1 MRHPIAMTP
10 IAVGVLA
17 ALLSLWIPAPC
28 RGESPPAEKTA
39 GDINSTARAAD
50 LDECLKTALR
60 NNRRRP
66 ASRFAVE
73 MAEAQHRQALAAYW
87 PHVVLTG
94 GYQRADESPNFLF
107 PANSIALPGGATLPI
122 TIPGVGTVPVDTLEV
137 PPQDVK
143 LMDADTFRA
152 AAEARWL
159 LYDGGKRRGL
169 RERTGARME
178 MMKQEARR
186 TDLEIADSVKRLYF
200 GAVLAAQ
207 LHQVGQETLARMEAT
222 LRLTETLYKEGG
234 GAVKKTDWL
243 ANKVVVESIRSMVAT
258 LEKNE
263 AMAGAALANT
273 MGLPWNASV
282 TPADEKMPFDPFRD
296 RLDGLVAAA
305 YRFNPDWAKIEAG
318 LRAAEG
324 AVRSA
329 LSGHFPKVAVVGEL
343 RKWWNAYDAGLATER
358 NEAGWSVGV
367 GIEIPIF
374 SGFLTRNRVAEARA
388 RAAKIEEEQ
397 FLLKEGIGL
406 QIRDTFLSLSA
417 AEKSHRA
424 TKDALEAAE
433 ENRDLNTRAYQHG
446 LVETEDVIQAQLM
459 ESLMSARHFKA
470 RFDHIALRSRL
481 DLVVGTEVLKRLD
494 D

>member
-1 MRHPIAMTP
+1 MSAGIVRISPIYLVP
-10 IAVGVLA
+10 IFLA
-17 ALLSLWIPAPC
+17 FLSMSSFASETIPADGTGLV
-28 RGESPPAEKTA
+28 RQEA
-39 GDINSTARAAD
+39 GFE
-50 LDECLKTALR
+50 ECLETALQ

-87 PHVVLTG
+87 PQVVLTG
-94 GYQRADESPNFLF
+94 GYRRVDESPNFLF
-107 PANSIALPGGATLPI
+107 PANAIALPGGATLPI
-122 TIPGVGTVPVDTLEV
+122 TIPGVGTIPLNNLEV

-143 LMDADTFRA
+143 LMDEDTFHA
-152 AAEARWL
+152 SAEARWL
-159 LYDGGKRRGL
+159 LYDGGMRRGL
-169 RERTGARME
+169 REQTGGRVE
-178 MMKQEARR
+178 MMKQESRR

-200 GAVLAAQ
+200 GAVLAAK
-207 LHQVGQETLARMEAT
+207 LHQVGKDTLERMEAT

-234 GAVKKTDWL
+234 GTVKKTDWL
-243 ANKVVVESIRSMVAT
+243 GNKVVVESIRSMVAT

-263 AMAGAALANT
+263 AMARAALANT
-273 MGLPWNASV
+273 MGLPWNAGV
-282 TPADEKMPFDPFRD
+282 TPADEEMPFDPFQD
-296 RLDGLVAAA
+296 RLDGLVSAA

-329 LSGHFPKVAVVGEL
+329 MSGHFPKVAVVGEL
-343 RKWWNAYDAGLATER
+343 HKWWNEYDAGVATDR
-358 NEAGWSVGV
+358 NEEGWSVGV

-374 SGFLTRNRVAEARA
+374 TGFLTRNRVAEARA
-388 RAAKIEEEQ
+388 QAAKIEEEQ

-424 TKDALEAAE
+424 TEAAMDAAK

-459 ESLMSARHFKA
+459 ESLMSARHFKV
-470 RFDHIALRSRL
+470 RYDHIALRSRL
-481 DLVVGTEVLKRLD
+481 DLVVGTEVLQRLD
-494 D
+494 P